1 MSEFTCD
8 INIKSK
14 SDNRLELDIKGNNE
28 YGLDKTIINAIRRTL
43 LSSIETYAFRT
54 SYENSDITI
63 EVNNTSLHNEYILD
77 RIGLIPLYLDP
88 NLVDDNPTK
97 YNPLR
102 YLFVLNIKHDNSEP
116 VRVITAKDFEIY
128 ELKDTIMKSS
138 DYLTGSI
145 KKVNKDNY
153 DLTKKLPDKIKEE
166 VFRPFRNKYYSI
178 ITETKSTNSDENVQ
192 ELVLYG
198 SPSVSI
204 AKEDARWQ
212 SVSCATYSFKTDTD
226 LVERVLK
233 EKISIENPEN
243 IDEFKNEFVI
253 GQAARYYHRDNNSE
267 PYWYNF
273 DIESQHYL
281 DSKEL
286 FIRANE
292 IIIESLDY
300 FKDRLDEIV
309 EGEDIPYIKFIFNDN
324 NVINI
329 LIDMPP
335 VITEKVEWHGFDDTL
350 GSIIQAHISNK
361 LIKEGS
367 LLNLC
372 GYKRTHPLENRML
385 FTLSMNNNDETEELE
400 KRNSIIQVFKDC
412 CDELKNIY
420 EIIIKGV

>member
-8 INIKSK
+8 ITVKSN

-28 YGLDKTIINAIRRTL
+28 YGLDKTIVNAIRRTL

-54 SYENSDITI
+54 DYEKPGIKI
-63 EVNNTSLHNEYILD
+63 EINNTSLHNEYILD
-77 RIGLIPLYLDP
+77 RIGLIPLYLDTK
-88 NLVDDNPTK
+88 LIEDNPLK
-97 YNPLR
+97 
-102 YLFVLNIKHDNSEP
+102 YLFVLNIKHDNNIP
-116 VRVITAKDFEIY
+116 IRVITANDFDIY
-128 ELKDTIMKSS
+128 ELKDTIIKSS
-138 DYLTGSI
+138 EYLTGSI
-145 KKVNKDNY
+145 KNIDKDNY
-153 DLTKKLPDKIKEE
+153 DLTKKLPDTFKQEI
-166 VFRPFRNKYYSI
+166 FRPFRDKYYSI

-243 IDEFKNEFVI
+243 IDEFKKEFVI
-253 GQAARYYHRDNNSE
+253 GQASRYFHRDNNGE

-400 KRNSIIQVFKDC
+400 KRNKIIQVFKDC

-420 EIIIKGV
+420 EIIIKSVN